1 MVVYNTQEHCCD
13 IYEVKHSAEMVADQ
27 SKHLRDEEKIRL
39 TEKRFGEV
47 KDRFVL
53 YRGANAENED
63 GIIYK
68 NVAEYLKGLPDSA
81 MTESIGQDLEEGQSW
96 GPKM

>member
-1 MVVYNTQEHCCD
+1 M
-13 IYEVKHSAEMVADQ
+13 IADQ
-27 SKHLRDEEKIRL
+27 SKHLRDEEKIFL
-39 TEKRFGEV
+39 TDKRFGEV
-47 KDRFVL
+47 KNRYVL
-53 YRGANAENED
+53 YRGANAENEN

-81 MTESIGQDLEEGQSW
+81 MTESIGQDMEEGQNW